1 MTAFGL
7 HGSLLA
13 TAVITVILLLTLVDS
28 SALGIEQKRTSGVQK
43 RPTEILICA
52 VSKRQEKNDMVKQLA
67 GVCSV
72 GASFLH
78 RFSQSEGSSW
88 KEIKLQVVSLNLCHG
103 CSPLLTLH
111 P

>member
-1 MTAFGL
+1 MENETFWKL
-7 HGSLLA
+7 HSN
-13 TAVITVILLLTLVDS
+13 I
-28 SALGIEQKRTSGVQK
+28 ALHLIHNNQQHDIMYRDWA
-43 RPTEILICA
+43 EILSRA

-67 GVCSV
+67 GVCGV

-88 KEIKLQVVSLNLCHG
+88 KEIKLRVVSSNLCHG
-103 CSPLLTLH
+103 CSPLSTLH